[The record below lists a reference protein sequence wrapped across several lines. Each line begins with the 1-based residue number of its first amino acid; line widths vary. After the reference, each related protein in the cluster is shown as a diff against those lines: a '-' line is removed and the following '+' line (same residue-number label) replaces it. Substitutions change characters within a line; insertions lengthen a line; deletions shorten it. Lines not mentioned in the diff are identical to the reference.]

1 MTPAPAPKQD
11 RVRIMR
17 LLGAGAVLI
26 VTAASA
32 LLADRWPWVTLVA
45 SAVSWGVGKALGI
58 PVDDIVRVAL
68 RGMAPDKVADIAV
81 SAIASMPPEIAEGAT
96 QRMIA
101 SVRPA
106 AIARAQGVRLV
117 NIDTDDDIDISER

>member
-1 MTPAPAPKQD
+1 MTVIEPKQD
-11 RVRIMR
+11 RVRLMR

-26 VTAASA
+26 VTAAST

-81 SAIASMPPEIAEGAT
+81 SAIASMPPELADTAARRIA
-96 QRMIA
+96 A

-106 AIARAQGVRLV
+106 AIAKTVQLV
-117 NIDTDDDIDISER
+117 NTDIDSNSG

>member
-1 MTPAPAPKQD
+1 MTVIEPKQD
-11 RVRIMR
+11 RVRLMR

-26 VTAASA
+26 VTAAST

-81 SAIASMPPEIAEGAT
+81 SAIASMPPELADTAARRIA
-96 QRMIA
+96 A

-106 AIARAQGVRLV
+106 AVAKIQLV
-117 NIDTDDDIDISER
+117 NTDIDIDASER

>member
-1 MTPAPAPKQD
+1 MTTTTVIEPKQD
-11 RVRIMR
+11 RVRLMR

-26 VTAASA
+26 VTAAST

-81 SAIASMPPEIAEGAT
+81 SAIASMPPELADTAARRIA
-96 QRMIA
+96 A

-106 AIARAQGVRLV
+106 AIAKIQLV
-117 NIDTDDDIDISER
+117 NTDIDIDIDASER